1 MVEAAECWVSPYRAR
16 RSVGVPRVEWK
27 NGFATDFRGDS
38 QQAGLTKEIFL
49 TRMRARLAPKLPRVE
64 APDETRACQ
73 IAGRVLHRRI
83 QGESPFG
90 FRGAMAVDSMLEKP
104 LPNNLDA
111 ERSVLG
117 AILLDNNAL
126 NTAIENL
133 RPEDFF
139 LDQHRRVFT
148 QMIALGESQQ
158 AIDLI
163 TLTEEL
169 HRRGDLEAA
178 GGAPYLAA
186 LADGMPKVSNVE
198 HYARIVK
205 EKAILRN
212 LIHTTHNIQQRAFEG
227 EEGADAILDNAES
240 SIFALAEDRIRAGL
254 IPVKEIVRD
263 NFERLEKIFKEGKSI
278 TGIPTG
284 YTELDKLTS
293 GFQPSELLILAA
305 RPSQGKTA
313 LALNI
318 MENVAIRGAHPVAM
332 FSLEMSKESLLQRLV
347 ASVAQIDAHKFRT
360 GHLSREDWRRMTEA
374 LGTIS
379 EAPLWIDDA
388 GSVSVLEIG
397 AKARRLKR
405 DKGLSLLVV
414 DYLQLITARGRFGN
428 RQEEVSSISRG
439 LKGLAKELQIPVL
452 VLSQLTRAPERDER
466 GPQLSDLR
474 ESGAIEQDADVVM
487 FIYRPHFFKQ
497 GATPEERE
505 ETELKIAKQRNGP
518 VDSVKFVFR
527 SRFTRFEEAAPDAF
541 SQLGPGDM

>member
-1 MVEAAECWVSPYRAR
+1 MPADTV
-16 RSVGVPRVEWK
+16 
-27 NGFATDFRGDS
+27 
-38 QQAGLTKEIFL
+38 
-49 TRMRARLAPKLPRVE
+49 
-64 APDETRACQ
+64 
-73 IAGRVLHRRI
+73 
-83 QGESPFG
+83 
-90 FRGAMAVDSMLEKP
+90 LEKP

-117 AILLDNNAL
+117 AIILDNNAL
-126 NTAIENL
+126 NPAVEHL
-133 RPEDFF
+133 KPEDFF

-158 AIDLI
+158 AIDLV

-169 HRRGDLEAA
+169 HRHGDLDAS
-178 GGAPYLAA
+178 GGAPYLAS
-186 LADGMPKVSNVE
+186 LADGMPRVSNVE

-205 EKAILRN
+205 EKAMLRN
-212 LIHTTHNIQQRAFEG
+212 LIHATHNIQQRAFEG
-227 EEGADAILDNAES
+227 EDGADTILDNAES
-240 SIFALAEDRIRAGL
+240 SIFALAEDRVKAGL
-254 IPVKEIVRD
+254 IPIKDIVRD
-263 NFERLEKIFKEGKSI
+263 NFERLERIFREGKSI
-278 TGIPTG
+278 TGVATG
-284 YTELDKLTS
+284 YGELDKLTS
-293 GFQPSELLILAA
+293 GLQPSELLILAA

-313 LALNI
+313 LALNLA
-318 MENVAIRGAHPVAM
+318 ENISIRGGHPTAI

-360 GHLSREDWRRMTEA
+360 GHLSKDDWRRMTDA
-374 LGTIS
+374 LGVIAA
-379 EAPLWIDDA
+379 APLWMDDA
-388 GSVSVLEIG
+388 GSISVLEIG

-405 DKGLSLLVV
+405 DKGLSLLIV

-428 RQEEVSSISRG
+428 RNEEVSSISRA

-452 VLSQLTRAPERDER
+452 VLSQLTRAPERDDR

-518 VDSVKFVFR
+518 TESVKFVFR
-527 SRFTRFEEAAPDAF
+527 SRLTRFEEAAPDAF
-541 SQLGPGDM
+541 SQFSADDL

>member
-1 MVEAAECWVSPYRAR
+1 MP
-16 RSVGVPRVEWK
+16 
-27 NGFATDFRGDS
+27 TDS
-38 QQAGLTKEIFL
+38 T
-49 TRMRARLAPKLPRVE
+49 
-64 APDETRACQ
+64 
-73 IAGRVLHRRI
+73 
-83 QGESPFG
+83 
-90 FRGAMAVDSMLEKP
+90 LEKP
-104 LPNNLDA
+104 LPSNLDA

-126 NTAIENL
+126 NAAIENL

-158 AIDLI
+158 AIDLV

-169 HRRGDLEAA
+169 HRRGDLEAS
-178 GGAPYLAA
+178 GGAPYLAS

-205 EKAILRN
+205 EKALLRN
-212 LIHTTHNIQQRAFEG
+212 LIHATHNIQQRAFEG
-227 EEGADAILDNAES
+227 EDGADAILDNAES
-240 SIFALAEDRIRAGL
+240 SIFELAEDRVKAGL
-254 IPVKEIVRD
+254 VSVKEIVRD
-263 NFERLEKIFKEGKSI
+263 NFERLEKIFREGKSI

-313 LALNI
+313 LALNLT
-318 MENVAIRGAHPVAM
+318 ENIALRTGQPVAF

-374 LGTIS
+374 LGTIAS
-379 EAPLWIDDA
+379 APLWIDDA
-388 GSVSVLEIG
+388 GSISVLEIG

-405 DKGLSLLVV
+405 DKSGLAMVVV

-428 RQEEVSSISRG
+428 RQEEVSSISRS
-439 LKGLAKELQIPVL
+439 LKGLAKELQVPVL

-487 FIYRPHFFKQ
+487 FIYRPNFFKA

-505 ETELKIAKQRNGP
+505 ETELRIAKQRNGP
-518 VDSVKFVFR
+518 TDMVKFVFR

-541 SQLGPGDM
+541 SQFAPGDM

>member
-1 MVEAAECWVSPYRAR
+1 MPVD
-16 RSVGVPRVEWK
+16 
-27 NGFATDFRGDS
+27 AT
-38 QQAGLTKEIFL
+38 
-49 TRMRARLAPKLPRVE
+49 
-64 APDETRACQ
+64 
-73 IAGRVLHRRI
+73 
-83 QGESPFG
+83 
-90 FRGAMAVDSMLEKP
+90 LEKP

-117 AILLDNNAL
+117 AILLDNHAL
-126 NTAIENL
+126 NPAIEHL

-148 QMIALGESQQ
+148 QMIALGEGQQ
-158 AIDLI
+158 AIDLV

-169 HRRGDLEAA
+169 NRKGELEAS
-178 GGAPYLAA
+178 GGAPYLAS
-186 LADGMPKVSNVE
+186 LADGMPKVTNIE

-212 LIHTTHNIQQRAFEG
+212 LIHATHNIQQRAFEG
-227 EEGADAILDNAES
+227 EDGADAILDNAES
-240 SIFALAEDRIRAGL
+240 SIFALAEDRVRAGL
-254 IPVKEIVRD
+254 LPIKDIVRD
-263 NFERLEKIFKEGKSI
+263 NF
-278 TGIPTG
+278 
-284 YTELDKLTS
+284 
-293 GFQPSELLILAA
+293 ELLILAA

-313 LALNI
+313 LALNL
-318 MENVAIRGAHPVAM
+318 MENIAIRGGHPVAM

-360 GHLSREDWRRMTEA
+360 GHLSKEDWRRMTES

-379 EAPLWIDDA
+379 SAPLWIDDA
-388 GSVSVLEIG
+388 GSISVLEIG

-405 DKGLSLLVV
+405 DKGLSMLVV

-474 ESGAIEQDADVVM
+474 ESGAIEQDADMVM
-487 FIYRPHFFKQ
+487 FIYRPHFFKA

-505 ETELKIAKQRNGP
+505 ETELRIAKQRNGP
-518 VDSVKFVFR
+518 TDMVKFVFR
-527 SRFTRFEEAAPDAF
+527 SRFTRFEEAAPDAL
-541 SQLGPGDM
+541 SQFAPDDM

>member
-1 MVEAAECWVSPYRAR
+1 M
-16 RSVGVPRVEWK
+16 
-27 NGFATDFRGDS
+27 ATA
-38 QQAGLTKEIFL
+38 QT
-49 TRMRARLAPKLPRVE
+49 T
-64 APDETRACQ
+64 
-73 IAGRVLHRRI
+73 
-83 QGESPFG
+83 
-90 FRGAMAVDSMLEKP
+90 LEKP

-126 NTAIENL
+126 NTAIETL
-133 RPEDFF
+133 RPDDFF

-148 QMIALGESQQ
+148 QMIALAEVQQ

-178 GGAPYLAA
+178 GGAPYLAS

-205 EKAILRN
+205 EKALLRN

-227 EEGADAILDNAES
+227 EDGADMILDNAES
-240 SIFALAEDRIRAGL
+240 SIFELAEDRVKAGL
-254 IPVKEIVRD
+254 ISVKEIVRD

-284 YTELDKLTS
+284 YVELDKLTS

-313 LALNI
+313 LALNLA
-318 MENVAIRGAHPVAM
+318 ENIAIRGGQPVAI

-360 GHLSREDWRRMTEA
+360 GHLSRTDWSSMTEA

-379 EAPLWIDDA
+379 NAPLWVDDA
-388 GSVSVLEIG
+388 GSISVLEIG

-405 DKGLSLLVV
+405 DKGLSLLIV

-428 RQEEVSSISRG
+428 RQEEVASISRG

-487 FIYRPHFFKQ
+487 FIYRPHFFKA
-497 GATPEERE
+497 GASPEERE
-505 ETELKIAKQRNGP
+505 ETELRIAKQRNGP
-518 VDSVKFVFR
+518 TENVKFVFR
-527 SRFTRFEEAAPDAF
+527 SRLTRFEEAAPDAF
-541 SQLGPGDM
+541 SQFSPGDM

>member
-1 MVEAAECWVSPYRAR
+1 MP
-16 RSVGVPRVEWK
+16 
-27 NGFATDFRGDS
+27 TD
-38 QQAGLTKEIFL
+38 T
-49 TRMRARLAPKLPRVE
+49 T
-64 APDETRACQ
+64 
-73 IAGRVLHRRI
+73 
-83 QGESPFG
+83 
-90 FRGAMAVDSMLEKP
+90 LEKP

-111 ERSVLG
+111 ERSILG

-126 NTAIENL
+126 NAAIETL
-133 RPEDFF
+133 KPEDFF
-139 LDQHRRVFT
+139 LDQHRRVFV
-148 QMIALGESQQ
+148 QMISLGEHQQ
-158 AIDLI
+158 GIDLV

-169 HRRGDLEAA
+169 HRHGELEAS
-178 GGAPYLAA
+178 GGAPYLAS
-186 LADGMPKVSNVE
+186 LVDGVPKVTNVQ

-205 EKAILRN
+205 EKAVLRN
-212 LIHTTHNIQQRAFEG
+212 LIHATHNIQQKAFEG
-227 EEGADAILDNAES
+227 DDGADAILDNAES
-240 SIFALAEDRIRAGL
+240 TIFAIAEDRVRAGL
-254 IPVKEIVRD
+254 ISAKEIVRD
-263 NFERLEKIFKEGKSI
+263 NFERLEKIFREGKSV

-284 YTELDKLTS
+284 YAELDKLTS
-293 GFQPSELLILAA
+293 GLQPSELVILAA

-313 LALNI
+313 LALNL
-318 MENVAIRGAHPVAM
+318 MENISIRGGHPVAM

-360 GHLSREDWRRMTEA
+360 GHLSRQDWSRMTEA

-379 EAPLWIDDA
+379 SAPLWIDDS
-388 GSVSVLEIG
+388 GSISVLEIG

-405 DKGLSLLVV
+405 DKGLSMLVV

-466 GPQLSDLR
+466 GPQLADLR

-505 ETELKIAKQRNGP
+505 ETELRIAKQRNGP

-527 SRFTRFEEAAPDAF
+527 SRFTRFEEAAPDEF
-541 SQLGPGDM
+541 SQFAPDDL